1 MKDMR
6 ETTYTLG
13 IKIYRDKFKRL
24 FRLSQSMF
32 INKILK
38 QLSME

>member
-6 ETTYTLG
+6 EATYTLG
-13 IKIYRDKFKRL
+13 IKICREKFKRL
-24 FRLSQSMF
+24 FELSQSMF
-32 INKILK
+32 INKMLK